1 MHYSYYSMCLPSC
14 FTAVYLTVMLEEFG
28 SVKEKHCIKL
38 PLASEEYIFR
48 LPNDSCRIF
57 DNKSEEITM
66 KDVTFSASTLKY

>member
-1 MHYSYYSMCLPSC
+1 MSKKNIASN
-14 FTAVYLTVMLEEFG
+14 
-28 SVKEKHCIKL
+28 L
-38 PLASEEYIFR
+38 PLAPSEEYIFR